1 LHYAQ
6 QHVVTLCFPC
16 AALVH
21 AAGESISEGGFA
33 ANRVSAASLLDVSED
48 TDKKGKK
55 YYKYELLVRSGEE
68 TRAAGGLIGLV
79 LCYRVC
85 MVWVCL
91 WRGWQGVGGA
101 RGFDLGVPLTVQLAA
116 GRQQMSPADK
126 QSILCQQQQ

>member
-1 LHYAQ
+1 
-6 QHVVTLCFPC
+6 
-16 AALVH
+16 
-21 AAGESISEGGFA
+21 
-33 ANRVSAASLLDVSED
+33 VSED

-68 TRAAGGLIGLV
+68 TRGWWFDWSGATPQGLHGVGL
-79 LCYRVC
+79 R
-85 MVWVCL
+85 
-91 WRGWQGVGGA
+91 RGWQGVGGA